1 MSGVPMEH
9 GLMLAAVLFAMG
21 LAGLMVRRNMV
32 FVLMSLEI
40 MLNSAGLAFIV
51 AGTAWGQPE
60 GQGMFLLVITL
71 AAAEASVGL
80 ALLIQLNSR
89 FKTLDTD
96 AASRMR
102 G

>member
-1 MSGVPMEH
+1 MSGIPMEH
-9 GLMLAAVLFAMG
+9 GLILASILFALG
-21 LAGLMVRRNMV
+21 LVGLMVRRNMV

-40 MLNSAGLAFIV
+40 MLNASALAFIV

-60 GQGMFLLVITL
+60 GQAMFLLVITL

-80 ALLIQLNSR
+80 ALLIQLHHR

-96 AASRMR
+96 AASRMQ